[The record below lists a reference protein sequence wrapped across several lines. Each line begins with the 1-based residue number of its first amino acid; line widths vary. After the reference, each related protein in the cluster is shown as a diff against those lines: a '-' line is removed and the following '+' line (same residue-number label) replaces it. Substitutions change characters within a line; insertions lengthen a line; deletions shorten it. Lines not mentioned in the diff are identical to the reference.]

1 MNILSLDVLLLDSDK
16 KDIDPHSKKEIL
28 LNKLVSNANGK
39 DDDLKKVHPNMNHEI
54 SLDILLPDYDKKSE
68 KKKEKHSHLNHE
80 ILQNKLVS
88 NSDKKEK
95 HSHLNH
101 ELSLN
106 KLLPNS
112 DEKHDDTKEIHV
124 KTDHELSLKLLPN
137 SDEKHDDTKEIH
149 SNMNKKND
157 RNKEQMLE
165 KNDFPEA
172 LSRLPQVQK
181 YLTFTNNECVL
192 LHNFQKAQWL
202 NGITATIVSQE
213 IIPQRH
219 LHEKILTKK
228 LRFKIKYDQRDIDRL
243 KNVDQ
248 SFPQTVGL
256 DNVMKL
262 DYSTSKN
269 N

>member
-1 MNILSLDVLLLDSDK
+1 M
-16 KDIDPHSKKEIL
+16 
-28 LNKLVSNANGK
+28 G
-39 DDDLKKVHPNMNHEI
+39 
-54 SLDILLPDYDKKSE
+54 
-68 KKKEKHSHLNHE
+68 
-80 ILQNKLVS
+80 
-88 NSDKKEK
+88 
-95 HSHLNH
+95 
-101 ELSLN
+101 
-106 KLLPNS
+106 
-112 DEKHDDTKEIHV
+112 DTKEIHV

-165 KNDFPEA
+165 KNDFQE
-172 LSRLPQVQK
+172 
-181 YLTFTNNECVL
+181 
-192 LHNFQKAQWL
+192 AQWL

-262 DYSTSKN
+262 D
-269 N
+269 